1 MTVGPQRHPS
11 RDRPTTHEHEYELP
25 YGGNKGVNFVPGGYY
40 DDEDLKHSKGYW
52 QAEGADTDPKVKAEA
67 GGVMNYAQG
76 RLFDPEKHEAANRQK
91 LGRERFEAMDSG
103 AEQIRNQALQSS
115 TIPTSHLQDRPGR
128 MWTDVTTRNEGRGW
142 EGSGTA
148 GWYRG
153 PAGTLNPREPGSPD
167 VIAIDPNS
175 SHGTDTTFIHEAGHR
190 RHLGDRPA
198 WSDYVTHPKGA
209 HPDPLK
215 EGVADAYVD
224 RYGGPTNRQVRPMR
238 EDIEAGGGQKF
249 TSYQFTGYSSD
260 KEAARRH
267 GWNDDDRAVYAATR
281 GHASETG
288 EQPLYVP
295 RGGDVREQKGIAD
308 YGGGDATIDAT
319 LHHLLSTSP
328 HAAQALRQTGLKDV
342 GARAFRR
349 HRDREL
355 LSSGQSVQGALF
367 HELRG
372 VASRKVHGYTPNI
385 DAMPEAKTDEEFEA
399 KFEGMHKDIDRLE
412 GPAGE
417 MLWPEHMSHNQ
428 FGEKP
433 RTQADLANSLG
444 VSRVH
449 SSKLGFPER

>member
-1 MTVGPQRHPS
+1 MTTGPQRHPS
-11 RDRPTTHEHEYELP
+11 RDRRTEHEHEYELP
-25 YGGNKGVNFVPGGYY
+25 AIGGVNLVPGGYY
-40 DDEDLKHSKGYW
+40 QGDELKHATDYW
-52 QAEGADTDPKVKAEA
+52 RSEGGDTVPEVKKES
-67 GGVMNYAQG
+67 GGVLNPAQG

-91 LGRERFEAMDSG
+91 LGRQRFEVMDSE
-103 AEQIRNQALQSS
+103 AEQIRNKALQSS

-128 MWTDVTTRNEGRGW
+128 MWTDVTTRNDNLSW

-153 PAGTLNPREPGSPD
+153 PAGTLNPREPGKPD
-167 VIAIDPNS
+167 VIAINPNTG
-175 SHGTDTTFIHEAGHR
+175 HGTDTTFIHEAGHR
-190 RHLGDRPA
+190 RHLGERGAYD
-198 WSDYVTHPKGA
+198 DFVTHPRGIN
-209 HPDPLK
+209 PDPLK

-224 RYGGPTNRQVRPMR
+224 RYGGPTNTQVRPMR

-260 KEAARRH
+260 KQAALRH
-267 GWNDDDRAVYAATR
+267 GWTADDRALYAATR

-288 EQPLYVP
+288 EQALYVP
-295 RGGDVREQKGIAD
+295 RGNDVREQRGIAD

-355 LSSGQSVQGALF
+355 LTQGQSTQGALF

-372 VASRKVHGYTPNI
+372 VASGKLHGFVANP
-385 DAMPEAKTDEEFEA
+385 DASEIPDTDSGFEEHFD
-399 KFEGMHKDIDRLE
+399 KFHQDVDRVE
-412 GPAGE
+412 HGAGE
-417 MLWPEHMSHNQ
+417 MVWPIHMSHNQ

-433 RTQADLANSLG
+433 RTQAEVSNSLG
-444 VSRVH
+444 VSRIH
-449 SSKLGFPER
+449 SSKQGFPER

>member
-1 MTVGPQRHPS
+1 MPGTPQRHPS
-11 RDRPTTHEHEYELP
+11 RDRQQQHEFEYELP
-25 YGGNKGVNFVPGGYY
+25 GIGGVNFSPGGHY
-40 DDEDLKHSKGYW
+40 DASDISNAKDYW
-52 QAEGADTDPKVKAEA
+52 EGEGAGNDPAIKKEA
-67 GGVMNYAQG
+67 GGVLNPAQG
-76 RLFDPEKHEAANRQK
+76 RLFDSGKVEAANRQR
-91 LGRERFEAMDSG
+91 LGRERFEALDSG

-128 MWTDVTTRNEGRGW
+128 MWTDVQTHNDRGPW

-153 PAGTLNPREPGSPD
+153 GATSSKPD
-167 VIAIDPNS
+167 VIAIDPSS

-190 RHLGDRPA
+190 RHLGERSWD
-198 WSDYVTHPKGA
+198 SDLVSSPKGL

-249 TSYQFTGYSSD
+249 TSYQFTGYSTD
-260 KEAARRH
+260 KEASKRF

-288 EQPLYVP
+288 EQALYVP
-295 RGGDVREQKGIAD
+295 RGRHVMEQPGLAD
-308 YGGGDATIDAT
+308 YGGGNPTTDAT

-328 HAAQALRQTGLKDV
+328 HAAQALRQTGLKDA
-342 GARAFRR
+342 GAQAFRR

-355 LSSGQSVQGALF
+355 LTQGQAVQGSLF
-367 HELRG
+367 NELKG
-372 VASRKVHGYTPNI
+372 VQTGKIHGYTPNI
-385 DAMPEAKTDEEFEA
+385 DAMPPATTDDEFEA

-417 MLWPEHMSHNQ
+417 MLWPQHMSHNQ
-428 FGEKP
+428 FGEAP
-433 RTQADLANSLG
+433 RTIADVGASLG
-444 VSRVH
+444 VNKAHAKRQ
-449 SSKLGFPER
+449 GFTAL